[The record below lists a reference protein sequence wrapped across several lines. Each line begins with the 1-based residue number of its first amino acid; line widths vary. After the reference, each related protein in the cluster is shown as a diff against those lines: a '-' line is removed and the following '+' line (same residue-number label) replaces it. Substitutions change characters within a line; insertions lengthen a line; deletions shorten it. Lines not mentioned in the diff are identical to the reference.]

1 MTNIADLE
9 KRINSAETV
18 LDVLKAEL
26 EELKQQ
32 EQPEQES
39 LFGRWATHP
48 KYGRGIIIYDKPYP
62 EDQVRLAHRIESEEG
77 ETAWPL
83 VHLADLT
90 LDPANLTTK
99 QDFED
104 APEDTIAEATTEPHD
119 VYVKTGKLWYVAGDI
134 TEANP
139 TTMPTCRVIRWG
151 DGE

>member
-18 LDVLKAEL
+18 LDALKAEL

-39 LFGRWATHP
+39 LLGRWATHP
-48 KYGRGIIIYDKPYP
+48 KYGRGITLGVDSNGRVEMAIPCQEHFYGVRYVYP
-62 EDQVRLAHRIESEEG
+62 PR
-77 ETAWPL
+77 
-83 VHLADLT
+83 ADLT
-90 LDPANLTTK
+90 LDPATLNTAQGFK
-99 QDFED
+99 D